1 MNLKLKKN
9 QIVGLSIVATLALAG
24 GAGFFVHNKQVQAQ
38 QIALEQKE
46 KVEYD
51 ELKLDVNRAIQK
63 AYDTRHE
70 EDITSAENM
79 IQKLKDKDKEY
90 QKGVLDKLKGF
101 LAQVKKTNDLLT
113 KAEKTKADVDIQ
125 NAQKSINE
133 EKDEYLSKDKK
144 AHQTRLDKL
153 KKEIADEKAKKEKEA
168 KEKEAQEEQAKQEA
182 VAQTQAQQAESQ
194 QADMQAQETAVPQVE
209 TPQAQASVPE
219 VAQAPTQVAEAPQ
232 AQYQAP
238 ATQQAVEQA
247 PVQAQSQPQAPTQT
261 PSRPYPDS
269 YYRPD
274 GSLTQD
280 AMNKLEQEASNA
292 DWSEFF
298 K

>member
-46 KVEYD
+46 KAEYD
-51 ELKLDVNRAIQK
+51 ELKLDVNKAIQK

-125 NAQKSINE
+125 NTQKSINE

-168 KEKEAQEEQAKQEA
+168 KEKQAQEEQAKQEA
-182 VAQTQAQQAESQ
+182 VAQAQQAESQ
-194 QADMQAQETAVPQVE
+194 QADVQAQETAVPQVE

-219 VAQAPTQVAEAPQ
+219 VAQAPAQVAEAPQ

-247 PVQAQSQPQAPTQT
+247 PVQAQPQPQAPTQT

-274 GSLTQD
+274 GSLTQEAGD
-280 AMNKLEQEASNA
+280 KLAEEASQQ

>member
-1 MNLKLKKN
+1 
-9 QIVGLSIVATLALAG
+9 
-24 GAGFFVHNKQVQAQ
+24 
-38 QIALEQKE
+38 
-46 KVEYD
+46 
-51 ELKLDVNRAIQK
+51 
-63 AYDTRHE
+63 
-70 EDITSAENM
+70 
-79 IQKLKDKDKEY
+79 
-90 QKGVLDKLKGF
+90 F

-168 KEKEAQEEQAKQEA
+168 KEKQAQEEQAKQEA
-182 VAQTQAQQAESQ
+182 VAQAQQAETQ
-194 QADMQAQETAVPQVE
+194 QVDVQAQETVAPQAE
-209 TPQAQASVPE
+209 TPQ
-219 VAQAPTQVAEAPQ
+219 AQAPTQVAEAPQ

-247 PVQAQSQPQAPTQT
+247 PVQAQPQPQAPTQT
-261 PSRPYPDS
+261 PSRKPWGS
-269 YYRPD
+269 NPD
-274 GSLTQD
+274 GSATQAELD
-280 AMNKLEQEASNA
+280 KAAQEASNA

>member
-46 KVEYD
+46 KAEYD
-51 ELKLDVNRAIQK
+51 ELKLDVNKAIQK

-90 QKGVLDKLKGF
+90 QKGVLDKLKVF
-101 LAQVKKTNDLLT
+101 LEQVKKTNDLLT

-168 KEKEAQEEQAKQEA
+168 KEKQAQEEQAKQEA
-182 VAQTQAQQAESQ
+182 VAQAQQAETQ
-194 QADMQAQETAVPQVE
+194 QVDVQAQETVAPQAE

-247 PVQAQSQPQAPTQT
+247 PVQTQPQPQAPTQT

>member
-46 KVEYD
+46 KAEYD
-51 ELKLDVNRAIQK
+51 ELKLDVNKAIQK

-101 LAQVKKTNDLLT
+101 LEQVKKTNDLLT

-168 KEKEAQEEQAKQEA
+168 KEKQAQEEQAKQEA
-182 VAQTQAQQAESQ
+182 VAQAQQAETQ
-194 QADMQAQETAVPQVE
+194 QVDVQAQETVAPQAE

-247 PVQAQSQPQAPTQT
+247 PVQAQPQPQAPTQT

-274 GSLTQD
+274 GSFT
-280 AMNKLEQEASNA
+280 QEAMDKISEEQSQA

>member
-46 KVEYD
+46 KAEYD

-101 LAQVKKTNDLLT
+101 LEQVKKTNDLLT

-168 KEKEAQEEQAKQEA
+168 KEKQAQEEQAKQEA
-182 VAQTQAQQAESQ
+182 VAQAQQAETQ
-194 QADMQAQETAVPQVE
+194 QVDVQAQETVAPQAE

-247 PVQAQSQPQAPTQT
+247 PVQAQPQPQAPTQT
-261 PSRPYPDS
+261 PSRKPWGS
-269 YYRPD
+269 NPD
-274 GSLTQD
+274 GSATQAELD
-280 AMNKLEQEASNA
+280 KAAQEASNA

>member
-168 KEKEAQEEQAKQEA
+168 KEKQAQEEQAKQEA
-182 VAQTQAQQAESQ
+182 VAQAQQAESQ
-194 QADMQAQETAVPQVE
+194 QADVQAQETAQAE

-247 PVQAQSQPQAPTQT
+247 PVQVQPQAPVQAQ
-261 PSRPYPDS
+261 PSQS
-269 YYRPD
+269 TTSD
-274 GSLTQD
+274 GHGKLTQEELD
-280 AMNKLEQEASNA
+280 KAAQEASQQ

>member
-38 QIALEQKE
+38 QVALEQKE
-46 KVEYD
+46 KAEYD
-51 ELKLDVNRAIQK
+51 ELKLDVNKAIQK

-168 KEKEAQEEQAKQEA
+168 KEKQAQEEQAKQEA
-182 VAQTQAQQAESQ
+182 VAQAQQAETQ
-194 QADMQAQETAVPQVE
+194 QVDVQAQETVAPQAE

-247 PVQAQSQPQAPTQT
+247 PVQAQPQPQAPTQT
-261 PSRPYPDS
+261 PSRKPWGS
-269 YYRPD
+269 NPD
-274 GSLTQD
+274 GSATQAELD
-280 AMNKLEQEASNA
+280 KAAQEASNA

>member
-46 KVEYD
+46 KAEYD

-125 NAQKSINE
+125 NTQKSINE

-168 KEKEAQEEQAKQEA
+168 KEKQAQEEQAKQEA
-182 VAQTQAQQAESQ
+182 VAQAQQAETQ
-194 QADMQAQETAVPQVE
+194 QVDVQAQETVAPQAE

-247 PVQAQSQPQAPTQT
+247 PVQAQPQPQAPTQT

-274 GSLTQD
+274 GSLTQE
-280 AMNKLEQEASNA
+280 AGNKLEQEASQQ

>member
-9 QIVGLSIVATLALAG
+9 QIVGLSIVATLALVG

-38 QIALEQKE
+38 QVALEQKE
-46 KVEYD
+46 KAEYD
-51 ELKLDVNRAIQK
+51 ELKLDVNKAIQK

-113 KAEKTKADVDIQ
+113 KTEKTKADVDIQ

-168 KEKEAQEEQAKQEA
+168 KEKQAQEEQAKQEA
-182 VAQTQAQQAESQ
+182 VAQAQQAESQ
-194 QADMQAQETAVPQVE
+194 QADVQAQETAQVE

-219 VAQAPTQVAEAPQ
+219 VAQAPAQVAEVPQ

-247 PVQAQSQPQAPTQT
+247 PVQAQPQPQAPTQT
-261 PSRPYPDS
+261 PSSKPWGS
-269 YYRPD
+269 NPD
-274 GSLTQD
+274 GSATQD
-280 AMNKLEQEASNA
+280 ELNKDAEEASNA

>member
-38 QIALEQKE
+38 QVALEQKE
-46 KVEYD
+46 KAEYD
-51 ELKLDVNRAIQK
+51 ELKLDVNKAIQK

-168 KEKEAQEEQAKQEA
+168 KEKQAQEEQSKQEA
-182 VAQTQAQQAESQ
+182 VAQAQQAETQ
-194 QADMQAQETAVPQVE
+194 QADVQAQETAQAE

-219 VAQAPTQVAEAPQ
+219 VVQAPTQVAEAPQ

-247 PVQAQSQPQAPTQT
+247 PVQTQPQAPVQAQ
-261 PSRPYPDS
+261 PSQS
-269 YYRPD
+269 TTSD
-274 GSLTQD
+274 GHGKLTQEELD
-280 AMNKLEQEASNA
+280 KAAQEASQQ

>member
-46 KVEYD
+46 KAEYD

-168 KEKEAQEEQAKQEA
+168 KEKQAQEEQAKQEA
-182 VAQTQAQQAESQ
+182 VAQAQQAESQ
-194 QADMQAQETAVPQVE
+194 QADVQAQETAQAE

-247 PVQAQSQPQAPTQT
+247 PVQTQPQPQAPTQT

>member
-38 QIALEQKE
+38 QVALEQKE
-46 KVEYD
+46 KAEYD
-51 ELKLDVNRAIQK
+51 ELKLDVNKAIQK

-168 KEKEAQEEQAKQEA
+168 KEKQAQEEQSKQEA
-182 VAQTQAQQAESQ
+182 VAQAQQAETQ
-194 QADMQAQETAVPQVE
+194 QVDVQAQETVAPQAE

-247 PVQAQSQPQAPTQT
+247 PVQTQSQSQAPTQT
-261 PSRPYPDS
+261 PSSKPWGS
-269 YYRPD
+269 NPD
-274 GSLTQD
+274 GSATQD
-280 AMNKLEQEASNA
+280 ELNKDAEEASNA
-292 DWSEFF
+292 DWSDFF

>member
-38 QIALEQKE
+38 QVALEQKE
-46 KVEYD
+46 KAEYD
-51 ELKLDVNRAIQK
+51 ELKLDVNKAIQK

-101 LAQVKKTNDLLT
+101 LEQVKKTNDLLT

-168 KEKEAQEEQAKQEA
+168 KEKQAQEEQAKQEA
-182 VAQTQAQQAESQ
+182 VAQAQQAETQ
-194 QADMQAQETAVPQVE
+194 QVDVQAQETVAPQAE

-247 PVQAQSQPQAPTQT
+247 PVQAQPQPQAPTQT
-261 PSRPYPDS
+261 PSRKPWGS
-269 YYRPD
+269 NPD
-274 GSLTQD
+274 GSATQAELD
-280 AMNKLEQEASNA
+280 KAAQEASNA

>member
-46 KVEYD
+46 KAEYD
-51 ELKLDVNRAIQK
+51 ELKLDVNKAIQK

-101 LAQVKKTNDLLT
+101 LEQVKKTNDLLT

-168 KEKEAQEEQAKQEA
+168 KEKQAQEEQAKQEA
-182 VAQTQAQQAESQ
+182 VAQAQQAETQ
-194 QADMQAQETAVPQVE
+194 QVDVQAQETVAPQAE

-247 PVQAQSQPQAPTQT
+247 PVQAQPQPQAPTQT

-274 GSLTQD
+274 GSLTQE
-280 AMNKLEQEASNA
+280 AGNKLEQEASQQ

>member
-79 IQKLKDKDKEY
+79 IQKLK
-90 QKGVLDKLKGF
+90 GF

-168 KEKEAQEEQAKQEA
+168 KEKQAQEEQAKQEA
-182 VAQTQAQQAESQ
+182 VAQAQQAESQ
-194 QADMQAQETAVPQVE
+194 QADVQAQETAQAE

-247 PVQAQSQPQAPTQT
+247 PVQVQPQAPVQAQ
-261 PSRPYPDS
+261 PSQS
-269 YYRPD
+269 TTSD
-274 GSLTQD
+274 GHGKLTQEELD
-280 AMNKLEQEASNA
+280 KAAQEASQQ

>member
-38 QIALEQKE
+38 QVALEQKE
-46 KVEYD
+46 KAEYD
-51 ELKLDVNRAIQK
+51 ELKLDVNKAIQK

-144 AHQTRLDKL
+144 AHQTRLDKV

-168 KEKEAQEEQAKQEA
+168 KEKQVQEEQSKQEA
-182 VAQTQAQQAESQ
+182 VAQAQQAETQ
-194 QADMQAQETAVPQVE
+194 QADVQAQETAVPQAE

-247 PVQAQSQPQAPTQT
+247 PVQAQPQPQAPTQT
-261 PSRPYPDS
+261 PSSKPWGS
-269 YYRPD
+269 NPD
-274 GSLTQD
+274 GSATQD
-280 AMNKLEQEASNA
+280 ELNKDAEEASNA

>member
-46 KVEYD
+46 KAEYD
-51 ELKLDVNRAIQK
+51 ELKLDVNKAIQK

-79 IQKLKDKDKEY
+79 MQKLKDKDKEY

-168 KEKEAQEEQAKQEA
+168 KEKQAQEEQAKQEA

-194 QADMQAQETAVPQVE
+194 QADVQAQETAQAQ

-247 PVQAQSQPQAPTQT
+247 PVQTQPQPQAPTQT